1 MRCLAALAEW
11 ESLSTLCRTEWSK
24 SEPHMRRE
32 MALIAAHAAW
42 QMGCWDEMAAY
53 VDAVDAGEAAQAAT
67 ATGAFLRSVLCV
79 RRSQYDAART
89 HVERARELMS
99 TELAAL
105 VGESYERAYTDM
117 IRVQQLAE
125 LEEAIEYKRAV
136 EARGGGGGSGSV
148 HAQQRG
154 GAEGG
159 ASAATARIAFIKQLW
174 TDRLKGVQKNVEA
187 RAAAALG
194 CAKKGARVAAAVA
207 ARPMV
212 FAGAQNTDFR
222 RLSPA
227 ARIPVRA
234 RRCGSRSS
242 PCARWCCP
250 CTRTCAT
257 GSSSRRCAASRAA
270 CARRTACCCR
280 CCATTR

>member
-136 EARGGGGGSGSV
+136 EARGGAGSGSS
-148 HAQQRG
+148 HSQQRS

-159 ASAATARIAFIKQLW
+159 ATAATARIAFIKQLW

-187 RAAAALG
+187 RAPAAAAAAALRWAG
-194 CAKKGARVAAAVA
+194 GRSGSGHTLCA
-207 ARPMV
+207 
-212 FAGAQNTDFR
+212 
-222 RLSPA
+222 RLPSVVLG
-227 ARIPVRA
+227 VRA
-234 RRCGSRSS
+234 PPRR
-242 PCARWCCP
+242 
-250 CTRTCAT
+250 
-257 GSSSRRCAASRAA
+257 
-270 CARRTACCCR
+270 
-280 CCATTR
+280 